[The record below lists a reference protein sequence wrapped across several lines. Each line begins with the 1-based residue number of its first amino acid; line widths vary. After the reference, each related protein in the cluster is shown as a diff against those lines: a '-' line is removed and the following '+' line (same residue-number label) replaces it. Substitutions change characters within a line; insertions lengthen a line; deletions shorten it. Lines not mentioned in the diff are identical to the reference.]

1 MALIVF
7 VFQISL
13 SIFILEIQTFQKVEA
28 YREKPDP
35 VFELQVGYARF
46 VLAFM
51 MHIQML
57 PEL

>member
-13 SIFILEIQTFQKVEA
+13 SIFILEIQIFDKVDA
-28 YREKPDP
+28 YREKPDA

-51 MHIQML
+51 MHI
-57 PEL
+57 